1 MRSVCAAL
9 QLGLDGRSQHS
20 YKPRLVR
27 KCTAQYC
34 CSEARTDQGFQQL
47 TSCLRPLDGM
57 KQPGGRS
64 AGSARSEG
72 QDQLAQ
78 HTHPHKYRTRSHSA
92 RSEPQKLLMMR
103 LAVLSF
109 LLAISLCASAPTGGN
124 VDLTLRL
131 GPASTPQAAS
141 DGSTPTDLTLRLG
154 PAYTPDSPGTSDSST
169 SSAAVQDLR
178 GASSRR
184 LFPFIPR
191 LRTVD
196 PGNLVGP
203 DVRARRLWEY
213 YTRYHLNTPV
223 PAVIQ
228 DGRFH
233 AQEALMLQRRIE
245 SLVRAKTLFI
255 KLNRG
260 RSFSKSEMEV
270 LTRRF
275 LNWRKVTKK
284 VASGR
289 ASVFA
294 PSNLR
299 AEVAD
304 DIQTLQRD
312 EELLRRIAH

>member
-1 MRSVCAAL
+1 
-9 QLGLDGRSQHS
+9 
-20 YKPRLVR
+20 
-27 KCTAQYC
+27 
-34 CSEARTDQGFQQL
+34 
-47 TSCLRPLDGM
+47 
-57 KQPGGRS
+57 
-64 AGSARSEG
+64 
-72 QDQLAQ
+72 
-78 HTHPHKYRTRSHSA
+78 
-92 RSEPQKLLMMR
+92 MMR

-169 SSAAVQDLR
+169 SSGEYVAEHPVLALRDGQLPKDPTFIPAEGSIRAAVQDLR

-233 AQEALMLQRRIE
+233 AQEALLLQRRIE
-245 SLVRAKTLFI
+245 SLVRAKT
-255 KLNRG
+255 
-260 RSFSKSEMEV
+260 
-270 LTRRF
+270 
-275 LNWRKVTKK
+275 
-284 VASGR
+284 
-289 ASVFA
+289 
-294 PSNLR
+294 
-299 AEVAD
+299 
-304 DIQTLQRD
+304 
-312 EELLRRIAH
+312 